1 MGYGE
6 YEAGG
11 ALKVLGALVIL
22 IGLGLAG
29 YLVYLSRSYWVYAL
43 VVFIVFLVLGAA
55 MVSKGGYTRRQN
67 TPMGR
72 VEDVRDKQ
80 GRGSSSRFGVGRRT
94 VSATSGPARSSRP
107 ESAIGAGTNIVD
119 NVGTGDP

>member
-72 VEDVRDKQ
+72 VEDVRDK
-80 GRGSSSRFGVGRRT
+80 
-94 VSATSGPARSSRP
+94 
-107 ESAIGAGTNIVD
+107 
-119 NVGTGDP
+119 